1 MISDFFIDRPVFAA
15 VISIVL
21 SLAGLSAMGV
31 LPIAQYPNITPVQV
45 QVSATYPGASADIV
59 SQSVAAPIEQQVNS
73 VDNLMYMYSSS
84 SSTGN
89 MNLNVFFDIGTDPD
103 IAQVN
108 VQNQVSLALP
118 QLPEAVSKQ
127 GVQVQTKSS
136 TFLMVIAIYSPDGSH
151 DETFVGNYAYLY
163 VLNAL
168 QRIPGAN
175 QASIFGV
182 PNYAMRIW
190 LKPDRMSDLGVTT
203 DEVINAIQTQNQQFA
218 IGQIGQSPTNG
229 PVELTFPVST
239 QGRLSTPEEFENI
252 ILRASSTG
260 AGVLRIKDIGYVTLG
275 MQSYNLR
282 SRFNGK
288 VGTAIAIYQQAGS
301 NALNVATQVKQTLA
315 DLKKSFPAGLDY
327 SIALD
332 TTKFVKASIDE
343 VVKTLM
349 EAIVLVIL
357 VVFIFLQSWRATVIP
372 IVAVIVSVIATFS
385 GMYLLGFS
393 VNMLTLFGLVLC
405 IGIVVDDAIVVVE
418 NVERNMAEFHLSP
431 KAAAHRA
438 MKEVT
443 GPVIAVVLVLSA
455 VFVPVAFLGGMT
467 GQLYKQFAITIAISV
482 AISGLVALTLSPALA
497 ALLLKPGEHGDQ
509 RTDLLYR
516 FFFGPF
522 NRGFDWVT
530 RGYTH
535 GVRFM
540 TKRILL
546 GLTLFAVMLV
556 AIYGLFEKVP
566 SSFVPD
572 EDQGYVFGVGILP
585 DGASLDRTEAAG
597 AQMSKIFRANPAV
610 GSVVAV
616 NGYSLLDSQQKTTD
630 TTLFVSFKDYEERK
644 DPKESAPNVIR
655 EVMGKFAHIGE
666 AIALVFNP
674 PSIPGLGTTGGFEF
688 WIQSRGA
695 GDIEQLA
702 KVTKEFLAKA
712 KQRPELAGLT
722 STINAASQQ
731 LYVSLDREQ
740 ANTLGVPVNDAF
752 GALQV
757 LFGSMYISQFNL
769 YSQVWQVIVQA
780 APEYRTRPDDIKKV
794 YVRSTNGS
802 MVPLEAITRLQYT
815 SAPNLIT
822 RFNTFPAAKVTGGAA
837 PGYSSGQ
844 AIAAMQ
850 AVASQLPEGYSFGW
864 SGQAYQEIK
873 VGGDSAMV
881 FIYGLIMVFLILAAQ
896 YEKWSLPFSVLMA
909 VPFGVFGALLAV
921 WLRGMENDVYFQIG
935 LLTLVGLAAK
945 NAILIVEFAVM
956 KHEEGMPAL
965 EAAVE
970 AARLRFRPILM
981 TSLAF
986 ILGAIPLVIATGAGA
1001 NSRHSIGTGIVG
1013 GMTAATVLA
1022 IFFVPMFFR
1031 LFEGLSEKGKKPVST
1046 EGSGGSGGNGGSEM
1060 LANLAPPP
1068 PVVSATAD
1076 DLSNTLAQRLNVLE
1090 TVPPEQIGPP
1100 LTTPALGSLD
1110 DTLMRRLDTLAT
1122 APVESAAPPVTPALG
1137 SLDDTLMKRLNT
1149 LATSPVESAAPPV
1162 TPALGSLDDTLMKR
1176 LDMLKTTPL
1185 ATPPKEDDR
1194 HDA

>member
-1 MISDFFIDRPVFAA
+1 MISHFFIDRPVFAA
-15 VISIVL
+15 VISIIL
-21 SLAGLSAMGV
+21 TLAGLSAMGV
-31 LPIAQYPNITPVQV
+31 LPIAQYPDITPVQI
-45 QVSATYPGASADIV
+45 QVSATYPGASADVV

-73 VDNLMYMYSSS
+73 VNNLMYMYSSS
-84 SSTGN
+84 SSTGD
-89 MNLNVFFDIGTDPD
+89 MTLNVFFDIGTDPN

-127 GVQVQTKSS
+127 GVKVQTKSS
-136 TFLMVIAIYSPDGSH
+136 TFLLVIALYSPDGSL
-151 DETFVGNYAYLY
+151 DDTFVGNYAYLY

-175 QASIFGV
+175 QSSIFGV

-190 LKPDRMSDLGVTT
+190 LNPDRMSDLGLTT
-203 DEVINAIQTQNQQFA
+203 EEVISAIQSQNQQFA

-229 PVELTFPVST
+229 PVELTFPVNT
-239 QGRLSTPEEFENI
+239 QGRLTTPEEFENI
-252 ILRASSTG
+252 ILRASTTG
-260 AGVLRIKDIGYVTLG
+260 TGVLRLKDVGHVTLG

-288 VGTAIAIYQQAGS
+288 VGTALAVYQQAGA
-301 NALNVATQVKQTLA
+301 NALAVSKQVRATLEE
-315 DLKKSFPAGLDY
+315 LKKSFPPGLDY

-332 TTKFVKASIDE
+332 TTKFVSASITE
-343 VVKTLM
+343 VEHTLF

-357 VVFIFLQSWRATVIP
+357 VVYLFLQSWRATVIP
-372 IVAVIVSVIATFS
+372 IVAVIVSVVATFS

-393 VNMLTLFGLVLC
+393 INMLTLFGMVLA
-405 IGIVVDDAIVVVE
+405 IGIVVVE
-418 NVERNMAEFHLSP
+418 NVERNMAEFHLAP
-431 KAAAHRA
+431 KEAAHRA
-438 MKEVT
+438 MEEVT
-443 GPVIAVVLVLSA
+443 GPVIAIVLVLGA
-455 VFVPVAFLGGMT
+455 VFVPVGFLGGMT

-516 FFFGPF
+516 FLFGPF

-530 RGYTH
+530 HGYAKS
-535 GVRFM
+535 VRFV

-556 AIYGLFEKVP
+556 ATYGLFHKVP

-572 EDQGYVFGVGILP
+572 EDQGYVFGVGIMP
-585 DGASLDRTEAAG
+585 DGASLDRTEAVG
-597 AQMSKIFRANPAV
+597 AEMSEIFRANPAV
-610 GSVVAV
+610 GSVVAI
-616 NGYSLLDSQQKTTD
+616 NGYSLLDSQYKTTD

-655 EVMGKFAHIGE
+655 EVMGKFVKIGE
-666 AIALVFNP
+666 AMALVFNP

-688 WIQSRGA
+688 WIQSRGS
-695 GDIEQLA
+695 GDIKQLA
-702 KVTKEFLAKA
+702 KVTQDVVAKA
-712 KQRPELAGLT
+712 KQRPELRGLT
-722 STINAASQQ
+722 TTINAASQQ
-731 LYVSLDREQ
+731 LYVTLDREQ
-740 ANTLGVPVNDAF
+740 ARTLGVPVGNVF
-752 GALQV
+752 GTLQA
-757 LFGSMYISQFNL
+757 LFGSLYISQFNL

-780 APEYRTRPDDIKKV
+780 APQYRSRPEDIKQV
-794 YVRSTNGS
+794 YVRSTNGG
-802 MVPLEAITRLQYT
+802 MVPLEAVTQLKYT

-844 AIAAMQ
+844 ALAAME
-850 AVASQLPEGYSFGW
+850 AVAREMLPQGYSFGW
-864 SGQAYQEIK
+864 SGQAYQEKK

-896 YEKWSLPFSVLMA
+896 YEKWSLPLSVMMA

-956 KHEEGMPAL
+956 KHAEGLPIL

-1022 IFFVPMFFR
+1022 IFFVPLFYR
-1031 LFEGLSEKGKKPVST
+1031 LFSGAGK
-1046 EGSGGSGGNGGSEM
+1046 
-1060 LANLAPPP
+1060 
-1068 PVVSATAD
+1068 
-1076 DLSNTLAQRLNVLE
+1076 AQPGAALPAI
-1090 TVPPEQIGPP
+1090 PPE
-1100 LTTPALGSLD
+1100 PAEPVPQ
-1110 DTLMRRLDTLAT
+1110 T
-1122 APVESAAPPVTPALG
+1122 AAGGEAHHA
-1137 SLDDTLMKRLNT
+1137 
-1149 LATSPVESAAPPV
+1149 
-1162 TPALGSLDDTLMKR
+1162 
-1176 LDMLKTTPL
+1176 
-1185 ATPPKEDDR
+1185 
-1194 HDA
+1194 

>member
-1 MISDFFIDRPVFAA
+1 MISHFFIDRPVFAA
-15 VISIVL
+15 VISIIL
-21 SLAGLSAMGV
+21 TLAGLSAMGV
-31 LPIAQYPNITPVQV
+31 LPIAQFPEITPVQV
-45 QVSATYPGASADIV
+45 TVSATYPGASADVV

-89 MNLNVFFDIGTDPD
+89 MTLNVFFDIGTDPD

-118 QLPEAVSKQ
+118 QLPEEVSKQ

-136 TFLMVIAIYSPDGSH
+136 TFLLVIALYSPDGSR

-175 QASIFGV
+175 QSSIFGV

-190 LKPDRMSDLGVTT
+190 LKPDRMSELGLTT
-203 DEVINAIQTQNQQFA
+203 DEVIQAIQSQNQQFA
-218 IGQIGQSPTNG
+218 IGQIGQAPTNG

-239 QGRLSTPEEFENI
+239 QGRLTTPEEFENI
-252 ILRASSTG
+252 ILRASTTG
-260 AGVLRIKDIGYVTLG
+260 AGVLRLRDIGYVTLG

-288 VGTAIAIYQQAGS
+288 VGTALAVYQQAGA
-301 NALNVATQVKQTLA
+301 NALDVSKQVRAALEE
-315 DLKKSFPAGLDY
+315 LKKSFPPGIDY

-332 TTKFVKASIDE
+332 TTKFVQASIDE

-357 VVFIFLQSWRATVIP
+357 VVYLFLQSWRATVIP

-393 VNMLTLFGLVLC
+393 INMLTLFGMVLC

-431 KAAAHRA
+431 KEAAHRA
-438 MKEVT
+438 MEEVT
-443 GPVIAVVLVLSA
+443 GPVIAVVLVLGA
-455 VFVPVAFLGGMT
+455 VFIPVGFLGGMT

-522 NRGFDWVT
+522 NRGFEWFT
-530 RGYTH
+530 HRYTD
-535 GVRFM
+535 GVRFLV
-540 TKRILL
+540 KRILL

-566 SSFVPD
+566 TSFVPD
-572 EDQGYVFGVGILP
+572 EDQGYVFGVGIMP
-585 DGASLDRTEAAG
+585 DGASLDRTEAVG
-597 AQMSKIFRANPAV
+597 EQMSQIFRANPAV
-610 GSVVAV
+610 SSVVAV
-616 NGYSLLDSQQKTTD
+616 NGYSLLDSQMKTTD

-644 DPKESAPNVIR
+644 DPKLSAPNVIR
-655 EVMGKFAHIGE
+655 EVMGPFSKIGE
-666 AIALVFNP
+666 AVALVFNP

-688 WIQSRGA
+688 WIQSRGS
-695 GDIEQLA
+695 GDIKQLA
-702 KVTKEFLAKA
+702 EVTQKFIAKA
-712 KQRPELAGLT
+712 KERPELRGLT
-722 STINAASQQ
+722 ATLNPASQQ
-731 LYVSLDREQ
+731 LYVTLDREQ
-740 ANTLGVPVNDAF
+740 ARTLGVPVSTVF
-752 GALQV
+752 GTLQA
-757 LFGSMYISQFNL
+757 LFGSMYISQFNYL
-769 YSQVWQVIVQA
+769 SQVWQVIVQA
-780 APEYRTRPDDIKKV
+780 APEYRSRPDDIKQV
-794 YVRSTNGS
+794 YVRSNSGG
-802 MVPLEAITRLQYT
+802 MVPLSAVTKLTYS

-822 RFNTFPAAKVTGGAA
+822 RFNTFPAAKVTGGAG

-844 AIAAMQ
+844 ALATME
-850 AVASQLPEGYSFGW
+850 AVAREVLPQGYSFAW
-864 SGQAYQEIK
+864 SGQAYQEKK

-881 FIYGLIMVFLILAAQ
+881 FVYGLIMVFLILAAQ

-935 LLTLVGLAAK
+935 LLTLVGLAAE

-956 KHEEGMPAL
+956 KHEEGMPIMD
-965 EAAVE
+965 AAVE
-970 AARLRFRPILM
+970 AAHLRFRPILM

-1031 LFEGLSEKGKKPVST
+1031 LFEGISEKTGGKKEKADPNPSSQEGREPLALETTPSLPSPAGRGVGG
-1046 EGSGGSGGNGGSEM
+1046 EGSSE
-1060 LANLAPPP
+1060 
-1068 PVVSATAD
+1068 
-1076 DLSNTLAQRLNVLE
+1076 
-1090 TVPPEQIGPP
+1090 
-1100 LTTPALGSLD
+1100 
-1110 DTLMRRLDTLAT
+1110 
-1122 APVESAAPPVTPALG
+1122 
-1137 SLDDTLMKRLNT
+1137 
-1149 LATSPVESAAPPV
+1149 
-1162 TPALGSLDDTLMKR
+1162 
-1176 LDMLKTTPL
+1176 
-1185 ATPPKEDDR
+1185 DR

>member
-1 MISDFFIDRPVFAA
+1 MISHFFIDRPVFAA
-15 VISIVL
+15 VISIIL
-21 SLAGLSAMGV
+21 TLAGLSAMGV
-31 LPIAQYPNITPVQV
+31 LPISQYPDITPVQV
-45 QVSATYPGASADIV
+45 TVSATYPGASAEVV

-73 VDNLMYMYSSS
+73 VNNLMYMYSSS
-84 SSTGN
+84 SSTGD
-89 MNLNVFFDIGTDPD
+89 MTLNVFFDIGTDPN

-118 QLPEAVSKQ
+118 QLPEEVSKQ
-127 GVQVQTKSS
+127 GVKVQTKSS
-136 TFLMVIAIYSPDGSH
+136 TFLMVIALYSPDGSQ
-151 DETFVGNYAYLY
+151 DETFVGNYTYLY

-190 LKPDRMSDLGVTT
+190 LKPDRMSELGLTT
-203 DEVINAIQTQNQQFA
+203 DEVISAIQTQNQQFA

-239 QGRLSTPEEFENI
+239 QGRLTTPAEFENI

-260 AGVLRIKDIGYVTLG
+260 AGVLRLKDVGYVTLG

-288 VGTAIAIYQQAGS
+288 VGTALAVYQQAGA
-301 NALNVATQVKQTLA
+301 NALEVSKQVRETLEE
-315 DLKKSFPAGLDY
+315 LKKSFPSGLDY

-343 VVKTLM
+343 VVKTLL

-372 IVAVIVSVIATFS
+372 ILAVIISVIATFS

-393 VNMLTLFGLVLC
+393 INMLTLFGMVLC

-431 KAAAHRA
+431 KEAAHRA
-438 MKEVT
+438 MEEVT
-443 GPVIAVVLVLSA
+443 GPVIAVVLVLGA

-516 FFFGPF
+516 IFFGPF
-522 NRGFDWVT
+522 NRGFDWMT
-530 RGYTH
+530 RGYAES
-535 GVRFM
+535 VRFV

-546 GLTLFAVMLV
+546 GLALFAVMLV
-556 AIYGLFEKVP
+556 AIFGLFNKVP

-572 EDQGYVFGVGILP
+572 EDQGYVFGVGIMP
-585 DGASLDRTEAAG
+585 DGASLDRTEAAA
-597 AQMSKIFRANPAV
+597 AQMSDIFRANPAV

-616 NGYSLLDSQQKTTD
+616 NGYSLLDSQYKTTD

-655 EVMGKFAHIGE
+655 EVMGKFAKIGE

-674 PSIPGLGTTGGFEF
+674 PAIPGLGTTGGFEF
-688 WIQSRGA
+688 WVQSRGA
-695 GDIEQLA
+695 GDTKQLA
-702 KVTKEFLAKA
+702 QVTKDFVAKA
-712 KQRPELAGLT
+712 SQRPELRGLT

-731 LYVSLDREQ
+731 LFVTLDREQ
-740 ANTLGVPVNDAF
+740 ANTLGVPVNNVF
-752 GALQV
+752 GTLQA
-757 LFGSMYISQFNL
+757 LFGSMYVSQFNL

-780 APEYRTRPDDIKKV
+780 APEFRSRPEDIKQV
-794 YVRSTNGS
+794 YVRSTNGG
-802 MVPLEAITRLQYT
+802 MVPLNAVTKVEFT

-822 RFNTFPAAKVTGGAA
+822 RFNTFPSAKVTGGAA

-844 AIAAMQ
+844 ALATME
-850 AVASQLPEGYSFGW
+850 AVAREVLPEGYSFGW
-864 SGQAYQEIK
+864 SGQAYQEKK

-909 VPFGVFGALLAV
+909 VPFGIFGALLAV

-956 KHEEGMPAL
+956 KHEEGMPIL

-1031 LFEGLSEKGKKPVST
+1031 LFEGISEK
-1046 EGSGGSGGNGGSEM
+1046 SGGK
-1060 LANLAPPP
+1060 APHPNPP
-1068 PVVSATAD
+1068 QEEPAA
-1076 DLSNTLAQRLNVLE
+1076 LE
-1090 TVPPEQIGPP
+1090 
-1100 LTTPALGSLD
+1100 
-1110 DTLMRRLDTLAT
+1110 
-1122 APVESAAPPVTPALG
+1122 AAP
-1137 SLDDTLMKRLNT
+1137 
-1149 LATSPVESAAPPV
+1149 AAPAV
-1162 TPALGSLDDTLMKR
+1162 PAEGGHR
-1176 LDMLKTTPL
+1176 
-1185 ATPPKEDDR
+1185 
-1194 HDA
+1194 DA

>member
-1 MISDFFIDRPVFAA
+1 MISHFFIDRPVFAA
-15 VISIVL
+15 VISIIL
-21 SLAGLSAMGV
+21 TLAGLSAMGV
-31 LPIAQYPNITPVQV
+31 LPIAQYPEITPVQV
-45 QVSATYPGASADIV
+45 QVSATYPGASADVV

-89 MNLNVFFDIGTDPD
+89 MTLNVFFDIGTDPD

-136 TFLMVIAIYSPDGSH
+136 TFLMVIAIYSPDGSQ
-151 DETFVGNYAYLY
+151 DETYVGNYAYLY

-190 LKPDRMSDLGVTT
+190 LKPDRMSDLGLTT
-203 DEVINAIQTQNQQFA
+203 DEVIQAIQTQNQQFA

-252 ILRASSTG
+252 ILRASTTG
-260 AGVLRIKDIGYVTLG
+260 AGVLRLKDVGYVTLG

-288 VGTAIAIYQQAGS
+288 IGTAIAVYQQAGA
-301 NALNVATQVKQTLA
+301 NALAVSKQVRETLEE
-315 DLKKSFPAGLDY
+315 LKKSFPAGIDY

-332 TTKFVKASIDE
+332 TTKFVKASINE
-343 VVKTLM
+343 VVHTLL

-357 VVFIFLQSWRATVIP
+357 VVYIFLQSWRATVIP
-372 IVAVIVSVIATFS
+372 IVAVIVSVVATFG

-393 VNMLTLFGLVLC
+393 INMLTLFGLVLC

-431 KAAAHRA
+431 KEAAHRA
-438 MKEVT
+438 MEEVT
-443 GPVIAVVLVLSA
+443 GPVIAIVLVLSA

-522 NRGFDWVT
+522 NRGFDRLT
-530 RGYTH
+530 SGYADS
-535 GVRFM
+535 VRFV
-540 TKRILL
+540 TKRVLL
-546 GLTLFAVMLV
+546 GLALFAVML
-556 AIYGLFEKVP
+556 AATYGLFQKVP

-585 DGASLDRTEAAG
+585 DGASLDRTEAA
-597 AQMSKIFRANPAV
+597 ATQMTDIFRANPAV

-655 EVMGKFAHIGE
+655 ETMGQFSKIGE

-688 WIQSRGA
+688 WIQSRGS
-695 GDIEQLA
+695 GDIKQLA
-702 KVTKEFLAKA
+702 KVTKDFVAKA
-712 KQRPELAGLT
+712 SQRPELRGLT
-722 STINAASQQ
+722 MTLNAASQQ

-740 ANTLGVPVNDAF
+740 ARTLGVPVGNVF
-752 GALQV
+752 GTLQA
-757 LFGSMYISQFNL
+757 LFGSLYVSQFNL

-780 APEYRTRPDDIKKV
+780 APEYRSRPDDIKQV

-802 MVPLEAITRLQYT
+802 MVPLAAVTKLEYT

-844 AIAAMQ
+844 ALATME
-850 AVASQLPEGYSFGW
+850 AVAREVLPQGYSFGW
-864 SGQAYQEIK
+864 SGQAYQEKK

-896 YEKWSLPFSVLMA
+896 YEKWSLPFSVMMA
-909 VPFGVFGALLAV
+909 VPFGAFGALLAV

-956 KHEEGMPAL
+956 KYEEGMPAL

-1031 LFEGLSEKGKKPVST
+1031 LFEGLSEKHGDKGDKKEKAPHTDAALPSP
-1046 EGSGGSGGNGGSEM
+1046 SGRAAGGES
-1060 LANLAPPP
+1060 L
-1068 PVVSATAD
+1068 
-1076 DLSNTLAQRLNVLE
+1076 
-1090 TVPPEQIGPP
+1090 PE
-1100 LTTPALGSLD
+1100 
-1110 DTLMRRLDTLAT
+1110 
-1122 APVESAAPPVTPALG
+1122 
-1137 SLDDTLMKRLNT
+1137 
-1149 LATSPVESAAPPV
+1149 
-1162 TPALGSLDDTLMKR
+1162 
-1176 LDMLKTTPL
+1176 
-1185 ATPPKEDDR
+1185 DR

>member
-1 MISDFFIDRPVFAA
+1 MISHFFIDRPVFAA
-15 VISIVL
+15 VISIL
-21 SLAGLSAMGV
+21 LTLAGLTAIGA
-31 LPIAQYPNITPVQV
+31 LPIAQYPDITPVQI
-45 QVSATYPGASADIV
+45 QVNATYPGASADVV

-89 MNLNVFFDIGTDPD
+89 MTLNVFFDIGTNPD

-118 QLPEAVSKQ
+118 QLPSEVSKQ

-136 TFLMVIAIYSPDGSH
+136 TFLMVIALYSPDGSR

-175 QASIFGV
+175 QSSIFGI

-190 LKPDRMSDLGVTT
+190 LKPDRMSELGLTT
-203 DEVINAIQTQNQQFA
+203 DEVIGAIQSQNQQFA

-239 QGRLSTPEEFENI
+239 QGRLATPEEFENI
-252 ILRASSTG
+252 ILRASTSG
-260 AGVLRIKDIGYVTLG
+260 AGVLRLKDVGYVTLG

-288 VGTAIAIYQQAGS
+288 IGTAIAVYQQAGA
-301 NALNVATQVKQTLA
+301 NALAVSKQVREALEE
-315 DLKKSFPAGLDY
+315 LKKNFPSGIDY
-327 SIALD
+327 DVALD
-332 TTKFVKASIDE
+332 TTKFVQASIDE
-343 VVKTLM
+343 VVKTLL

-357 VVFIFLQSWRATVIP
+357 VVYLFLQSWRATVIP
-372 IVAVIVSVIATFS
+372 IVAVIVSVVATFG

-393 VNMLTLFGLVLC
+393 INMLTLFGMVLA

-431 KAAAHRA
+431 KEAAHRA
-438 MKEVT
+438 MEEVT

-455 VFVPVAFLGGMT
+455 VFVPVGFLGGMT

-497 ALLLKPGEHGDQ
+497 ALMLKPGEHGDQ

-530 RGYTH
+530 RGYAE
-535 GVRFM
+535 GVRFV
-540 TKRILL
+540 TKRVLV

-556 AIYGLFEKVP
+556 AIYALFEKVP

-572 EDQGYVFGVGILP
+572 EDQGYVFGVGIMP
-585 DGASLDRTEAAG
+585 DGASLDRTSAAA
-597 AQMSKIFRANPAV
+597 AQMSEIFRANPAV
-610 GSVVAV
+610 NSVVSV

-630 TTLFVSFKDYEERK
+630 TTLFVSFKDYAERK
-644 DPKESAPNVIR
+644 SAKESAPNVIR
-655 EVMGKFAHIGE
+655 EVMGHFIKFGE
-666 AIALVFNP
+666 VVALVFNP

-688 WIQSRGA
+688 WIQSRGEGNIA
-695 GDIEQLA
+695 QLA
-702 KVTKEFLAKA
+702 KVTKDFVAKA
-712 KQRPELAGLT
+712 NQRPELQGLT
-722 STINAASQQ
+722 TTINPASQQ
-731 LYVSLDREQ
+731 LYVTLDREQ
-740 ANTLGVPVNDAF
+740 ARTLDVPVSTVF
-752 GALQV
+752 STLQA
-757 LFGSMYISQFNL
+757 LFGSMYISQFNYL
-769 YSQVWQVIVQA
+769 SQVWQVIVQA
-780 APEYRTRPDDIKKV
+780 APEYRSRPDDINQV
-794 YVRSTNGS
+794 YVRSNSGG
-802 MVPLEAITRLQYT
+802 MVPLAAVTKLNYT

-837 PGYSSGQ
+837 AGYSSGQ
-844 AIAAMQ
+844 ALAAME
-850 AVASQLPEGYSFGW
+850 AVAREVLPSGYSFGW
-864 SGQAYQEIK
+864 SGQAYQEKK

-881 FIYGLIMVFLILAAQ
+881 FVYGLIMVFLILAAQ

-909 VPFGVFGALLAV
+909 VPFGIFGALMAV

-956 KHEEGMPAL
+956 KHEEGMPTL

-1013 GMTAATVLA
+1013 GMTSATVLA

-1031 LFEGLSEKGKKPVST
+1031 LFEGS
-1046 EGSGGSGGNGGSEM
+1046 GSARGGHQPAEQSPALPEQEP
-1060 LANLAPPP
+1060 LALAAPP
-1068 PVVSATAD
+1068 AT
-1076 DLSNTLAQRLNVLE
+1076 
-1090 TVPPEQIGPP
+1090 P
-1100 LTTPALGSLD
+1100 TTPAAGE
-1110 DTLMRRLDTLAT
+1110 RR
-1122 APVESAAPPVTPALG
+1122 
-1137 SLDDTLMKRLNT
+1137 
-1149 LATSPVESAAPPV
+1149 
-1162 TPALGSLDDTLMKR
+1162 
-1176 LDMLKTTPL
+1176 
-1185 ATPPKEDDR
+1185 
-1194 HDA
+1194 DA

>member
-1 MISDFFIDRPVFAA
+1 MISHFFIDRPVFAA
-15 VISIVL
+15 VISIIL
-21 SLAGLSAMGV
+21 TLAGLSAMGV
-31 LPIAQYPNITPVQV
+31 LPISQYPDITPVQV
-45 QVSATYPGASADIV
+45 TVSATYPGAGADVV

-73 VDNLMYMYSSS
+73 VNNLMYMYSSS

-89 MNLNVFFDIGTDPD
+89 MTLNVFFDIGTDPN

-118 QLPEAVSKQ
+118 QLPSEVSKQ

-136 TFLMVIAIYSPDGSH
+136 TFLMVIALYSPDGSQ

-182 PNYAMRIW
+182 PNYAMRVW
-190 LKPDRMSDLGVTT
+190 LKPDRMSELGLTT

-239 QGRLSTPEEFENI
+239 QGRMTTPAEFENI
-252 ILRASSTG
+252 ILRASTTG
-260 AGVLRIKDIGYVTLG
+260 AGVLRLKDVGYVTLG

-288 VGTAIAIYQQAGS
+288 IGTAIAVYQQAGA
-301 NALNVATQVKQTLA
+301 NALAVSKQVRQTLEE
-315 DLKKSFPAGLDY
+315 LKKSFPAGLDY

-332 TTKFVKASIDE
+332 TTKFVSASITE
-343 VVKTLM
+343 VVHTLI

-357 VVFIFLQSWRATVIP
+357 VVYIFLQSWRATVIP
-372 IVAVIVSVIATFS
+372 IVAVIVSVVATFG

-393 VNMLTLFGLVLC
+393 INMLTLFGMVLA

-418 NVERNMAEFHLSP
+418 NVERNMAEFHLAP
-431 KAAAHRA
+431 KEAAHRA
-438 MKEVT
+438 MEEVT

-482 AISGLVALTLSPALA
+482 AISGLVALTLSPAMA

-516 FFFGPF
+516 IFFGPF
-522 NRGFDWVT
+522 NRGFDWMT
-530 RGYTH
+530 RGYAAS
-535 GVRFM
+535 VRFV

-546 GLTLFAVMLV
+546 GLVLFAVMLV
-556 AIYGLFEKVP
+556 AIYGLFNKVP

-585 DGASLDRTEAAG
+585 DGASLDRTEAAA
-597 AQMSKIFRANPAV
+597 AQMSDLFRANPAV
-610 GSVVAV
+610 HSVVAV

-644 DPKESAPNVIR
+644 DPKESAPHVIR
-655 EVMGKFAHIGE
+655 EVMGKFAKIGE

-688 WIQSRGA
+688 WIQSRGG
-695 GDIEQLA
+695 GDITQLA
-702 KVTKEFLAKA
+702 KVTKEFVAKA
-712 KQRPELAGLT
+712 NQRPELRGLT
-722 STINAASQQ
+722 TTINPASQQ
-731 LYVSLDREQ
+731 LYVTLDREQ
-740 ANTLGVPVNDAF
+740 ANTLGVPVNNVF
-752 GALQV
+752 GTLQA
-757 LFGSMYISQFNL
+757 LFGSMYVSQFNYL
-769 YSQVWQVIVQA
+769 SQVWQVIVQA
-780 APEYRTRPDDIKKV
+780 APEYRSRPDDIKQI
-794 YVRSTNGS
+794 YVRSLNGG
-802 MVPLEAITRLQYT
+802 MVPLAAVTKLNYT

-822 RFNTFPAAKVTGGAA
+822 RFNTFPAAKVTGGAS
-837 PGYSSGQ
+837 PGFSSGQ
-844 AIAAMQ
+844 ALATMET
-850 AVASQLPEGYSFGW
+850 VAREVLPQGYSFGW
-864 SGQAYQEIK
+864 SGQAYQEKK

-909 VPFGVFGALLAV
+909 VPFGLFGALLAV

-956 KHEEGMPAL
+956 KHEEGMPVL

-986 ILGAIPLVIATGAGA
+986 ILGAIPLWIATGAGA
-1001 NSRHSIGTGIVG
+1001 NSRHSIGTGIIG

-1031 LFEGLSEKGKKPVST
+1031 LFEGLSERGGKKKEAPHTDAALPSPDGRAA
-1046 EGSGGSGGNGGSEM
+1046 ESES
-1060 LANLAPPP
+1060 L
-1068 PVVSATAD
+1068 
-1076 DLSNTLAQRLNVLE
+1076 
-1090 TVPPEQIGPP
+1090 PE
-1100 LTTPALGSLD
+1100 
-1110 DTLMRRLDTLAT
+1110 
-1122 APVESAAPPVTPALG
+1122 
-1137 SLDDTLMKRLNT
+1137 
-1149 LATSPVESAAPPV
+1149 
-1162 TPALGSLDDTLMKR
+1162 
-1176 LDMLKTTPL
+1176 
-1185 ATPPKEDDR
+1185 DR
-1194 HDA
+1194 HHA

>member
-1 MISDFFIDRPVFAA
+1 MISHFFIDRPVFAA
-15 VISIVL
+15 VISIIL
-21 SLAGLSAMGV
+21 TLAGLSAIGV
-31 LPIAQYPNITPVQV
+31 LPIAQYPDITPVQV
-45 QVSATYPGASADIV
+45 TVSATYPGASADVV

-89 MNLNVFFDIGTDPD
+89 MTLNVFFDIGTNPD

-118 QLPEAVSKQ
+118 QLPEEVSKQ

-136 TFLMVIAIYSPDGSH
+136 TFLMVIALYSPDGSK
-151 DETFVGNYAYLY
+151 DETFVGNYTYLY

-175 QASIFGV
+175 QSSIFGV

-190 LKPDRMSDLGVTT
+190 LKPDRMSELGLTT
-203 DEVINAIQTQNQQFA
+203 DEVIQAIQSQNQQFA
-218 IGQIGQSPTNG
+218 IGQIGQAPTNG

-252 ILRASSTG
+252 ILRASTTG
-260 AGVLRIKDIGYVTLG
+260 AGVLRLKDVGYVTLG

-282 SRFNGK
+282 NRFNGK
-288 VGTAIAIYQQAGS
+288 IGTALAVYQQAGA
-301 NALNVATQVKQTLA
+301 NALEVSKNVHAALEE
-315 DLKKSFPAGLDY
+315 LKKSFPSGIDY

-332 TTKFVKASIDE
+332 TTKFVQASIDE
-343 VVKTLM
+343 VVKTLL

-357 VVFIFLQSWRATVIP
+357 VVYIFLQSWRATVIP
-372 IVAVIVSVIATFS
+372 IVAVIVSVIATFG

-393 VNMLTLFGLVLC
+393 INMLTLFGMVLA

-431 KAAAHRA
+431 KEAAHRA
-438 MKEVT
+438 MEEVT
-443 GPVIAVVLVLSA
+443 GPVIAVVLVLGA
-455 VFVPVAFLGGMT
+455 VFIPVGFLGGMT

-522 NRGFDWVT
+522 NRGFDWI
-530 RGYTH
+530 TH
-535 GVRFM
+535 GYAKSVRFI
-540 TKRILL
+540 TQRILL

-556 AIYGLFEKVP
+556 AIYGLFHKVP
-566 SSFVPD
+566 TSFVPD
-572 EDQGYVFGVGILP
+572 EDQGYVFGVGIMP
-585 DGASLDRTEAAG
+585 DGASLDRTEAVG
-597 AQMSKIFRANPAV
+597 EQMSQIFRANPAV
-610 GSVVAV
+610 SSVVAV
-616 NGYSLLDSQQKTTD
+616 NGYSLLDSQMKTTD

-644 DPKESAPNVIR
+644 DPKLSAPNVIS
-655 EVMGKFAHIGE
+655 EVMGQFAKIGE

-688 WIQSRGA
+688 WIQSRGS
-695 GDIEQLA
+695 GDIKQLA
-702 KVTKEFLAKA
+702 EVTQKFVAKA
-712 KQRPELAGLT
+712 KARPELRGLT
-722 STINAASQQ
+722 ATLNPASQQ
-731 LYVSLDREQ
+731 LYVTLDREQ
-740 ANTLGVPVNDAF
+740 ARTLDVPVSTVF
-752 GALQV
+752 GTLQA
-757 LFGSMYISQFNL
+757 LFGSMYISQFNYL
-769 YSQVWQVIVQA
+769 SQVWQVIVQA
-780 APEYRTRPDDIKKV
+780 APEYRSRPDDIKQV
-794 YVRSTNGS
+794 YVRSNSGG
-802 MVPLEAITRLQYT
+802 MVPLASVTKLTYT

-837 PGYSSGQ
+837 PGFSSGQ
-844 AIAAMQ
+844 ALATME
-850 AVASQLPEGYSFGW
+850 AVAGEVLPEGYSFAW
-864 SGQAYQEIK
+864 SGQAYQEKK

-881 FIYGLIMVFLILAAQ
+881 FVYGLIMVFLILAAQ

-909 VPFGVFGALLAV
+909 VPFGIFGALLAV

-956 KHEEGMPAL
+956 KHEEGMPIL

-1022 IFFVPMFFR
+1022 IFFVPLFFR
-1031 LFEGLSEKGKKPVST
+1031 LFEGGWRKNGEKPASTEHTETTERLEGEKGAVVGEQSLP
-1046 EGSGGSGGNGGSEM
+1046 EG
-1060 LANLAPPP
+1060 
-1068 PVVSATAD
+1068 
-1076 DLSNTLAQRLNVLE
+1076 
-1090 TVPPEQIGPP
+1090 
-1100 LTTPALGSLD
+1100 
-1110 DTLMRRLDTLAT
+1110 
-1122 APVESAAPPVTPALG
+1122 
-1137 SLDDTLMKRLNT
+1137 
-1149 LATSPVESAAPPV
+1149 
-1162 TPALGSLDDTLMKR
+1162 
-1176 LDMLKTTPL
+1176 
-1185 ATPPKEDDR
+1185 R
-1194 HDA
+1194 HHA

>member
-1 MISDFFIDRPVFAA
+1 MISHFFIDRPVFAA
-15 VISIVL
+15 VISIIL
-21 SLAGLSAMGV
+21 TLAGLSAMGV
-31 LPIAQYPNITPVQV
+31 LPIAQYPEITPVQV
-45 QVSATYPGASADIV
+45 TVSATYPGASADVV

-89 MNLNVFFDIGTDPD
+89 MTLNVFFDIGTDPD

-136 TFLMVIAIYSPDGSH
+136 TFLMVIAIYSPDGSQ
-151 DETFVGNYAYLY
+151 DETYVGNYAYLY
-163 VLNAL
+163 ILNAL

-175 QASIFGV
+175 QASIFGT
-182 PNYAMRIW
+182 PNYAMRVW
-190 LKPDRMSDLGVTT
+190 LKPDRMSDLGLTT
-203 DEVINAIQTQNQQFA
+203 DEVIQAIQPQNQQFA

-252 ILRASSTG
+252 ILRASTTG
-260 AGVLRIKDIGYVTLG
+260 AGVLRLKDVGYVTLG

-288 VGTAIAIYQQAGS
+288 IGTAIAVYQQAGA
-301 NALNVATQVKQTLA
+301 NALAVSKQVRETLEE
-315 DLKKSFPAGLDY
+315 LKKSFPAGIDY

-332 TTKFVKASIDE
+332 TTKFVKASINE
-343 VVKTLM
+343 VVHTLL

-372 IVAVIVSVIATFS
+372 IVAVIVSVIATFG

-393 VNMLTLFGLVLC
+393 INMLTLFGLVLC

-431 KAAAHRA
+431 KEAAHRA
-438 MKEVT
+438 MEEVT
-443 GPVIAVVLVLSA
+443 GPVIAIVLVLSA

-509 RTDLLYR
+509 RTDWLYR

-522 NRGFDWVT
+522 NRGFDWLT
-530 RGYTH
+530 SGYAKS
-535 GVRFM
+535 VRFVA
-540 TKRILL
+540 KRILL

-556 AIYGLFEKVP
+556 ATYGLFQKVP

-585 DGASLDRTEAAG
+585 DGASLDRTEAA
-597 AQMSKIFRANPAV
+597 ATQMTDIFLANPAV

-655 EVMGKFAHIGE
+655 EVMGQFSKIGE

-688 WIQSRGA
+688 WIQSRGS
-695 GDIEQLA
+695 GDIKQLA
-702 KVTKEFLAKA
+702 QVTKDFVAKA
-712 KQRPELAGLT
+712 SQRPELRGLT
-722 STINAASQQ
+722 MTLNAASQQ

-740 ANTLGVPVNDAF
+740 ARTLGVPVGNVF
-752 GALQV
+752 GTLQA
-757 LFGSMYISQFNL
+757 LFGSLYVSQFNL

-780 APEYRTRPDDIKKV
+780 APEYRSRPDDIKQV
-794 YVRSTNGS
+794 YVRSTNGG
-802 MVPLEAITRLQYT
+802 MVPLAAVTKLEYT

-844 AIAAMQ
+844 ALATME
-850 AVASQLPEGYSFGW
+850 AVAREVLPQGYSFGW
-864 SGQAYQEIK
+864 SGQAYQEKK

-896 YEKWSLPFSVLMA
+896 YEKWSLPFSVMMA
-909 VPFGVFGALLAV
+909 VPFGAFGALLAV

-956 KHEEGMPAL
+956 KYEEGMPVL

-1031 LFEGLSEKGKKPVST
+1031 LFEGLSEKRGGKKKES
-1046 EGSGGSGGNGGSEM
+1046 SDSESSPHPSPAGTGAES
-1060 LANLAPPP
+1060 L
-1068 PVVSATAD
+1068 
-1076 DLSNTLAQRLNVLE
+1076 
-1090 TVPPEQIGPP
+1090 PE
-1100 LTTPALGSLD
+1100 D
-1110 DTLMRRLDTLAT
+1110 RR
-1122 APVESAAPPVTPALG
+1122 
-1137 SLDDTLMKRLNT
+1137 
-1149 LATSPVESAAPPV
+1149 
-1162 TPALGSLDDTLMKR
+1162 
-1176 LDMLKTTPL
+1176 
-1185 ATPPKEDDR
+1185 
-1194 HDA
+1194 DA

>member
-1 MISDFFIDRPVFAA
+1 MISHFFIDRPVFAA
-15 VISIVL
+15 VVSIIIT
-21 SLAGLSAMGV
+21 LAGLSAIGA
-31 LPIAQYPNITPVQV
+31 LPIAQYPNITPVQI
-45 QVSATYPGASADIV
+45 QVSATYPGASADVV

-89 MNLNVFFDIGTDPD
+89 MTLSVFFDIGVDPN

-127 GVQVQTKSS
+127 GVQVETRSS
-136 TFLMVIAIYSPDGSH
+136 TFQMVIAIYSPDGRF
-151 DETFVGNYAYLY
+151 DETYVGNYAYLY

-175 QASIFGV
+175 QAQIFGV

-190 LKPDRMSDLGVTT
+190 LKPDRMSALGLTT
-203 DEVINAIQTQNQQFA
+203 DDVVSAIQNQNQQFA

-239 QGRLSTPEEFENI
+239 QGRLTTPEEFENI
-252 ILRASSTG
+252 ILRASTTG
-260 AGVLRIKDIGYVTLG
+260 EGVLRLKDVGYVTLG

-288 VGTAIAIYQQAGS
+288 VGTAIAVYQQAGS
-301 NALNVATQVKQTLA
+301 NALEVSKQVRATLEE
-315 DLKKSFPAGLDY
+315 LKKSFPEGIDY
-327 SIALD
+327 AIALD
-332 TTKFVKASIDE
+332 STEFVQASIDE

-372 IVAVIVSVIATFS
+372 IVAVIVSVIGTFS

-393 VNMLTLFGLVLC
+393 INMLTLFGMVLC

-418 NVERNMAEFHLSP
+418 NVERNMASFGLSP
-431 KAAAHRA
+431 KAAAHKA
-438 MKEVT
+438 MDEVT
-443 GPVIAVVLVLSA
+443 GPVIAVVLVLNA
-455 VFVPVAFLGGMT
+455 VFIPVGFLGGMT

-482 AISGLVALTLSPALA
+482 AISGLVALSLSPALA

-509 RTDLLYR
+509 RTDFLYR

-522 NRGFDWVT
+522 NRGFDWI
-530 RGYTH
+530 TH
-535 GVRFM
+535 GYAKSVRFM
-540 TKRILL
+540 AKRAVL
-546 GLTLFAVMLV
+546 GLTLFAIMLV
-556 AIYGLFEKVP
+556 AIYALFEKVP
-566 SSFVPD
+566 TSFVPD
-572 EDQGYVFGVGILP
+572 EDQGYVFGVGIMP
-585 DGASLDRTEAAG
+585 DGASLDRTEAA
-597 AQMSKIFRANPAV
+597 ATKMTDIFRANPAV
-610 GSVVAV
+610 DSVVAI

-630 TTLFVSFKDYEERK
+630 STLFVSFKNYEQRK
-644 DPKESAPNVIR
+644 DPKESAPNVIK
-655 EVMGKFAHIGE
+655 EVMGQFSKISE

-688 WIQSRGA
+688 WVQSRGT
-695 GDIEQLA
+695 GDIQQLT
-702 KVTKEFLAKA
+702 KVTQDFVAKA
-712 KQRPELAGLT
+712 RQRPELQGLT
-722 STINAASQQ
+722 STVSAASQQ
-731 LYVSLDREQ
+731 LYVYLDREQ
-740 ANTLGVPVNDAF
+740 ARTLGVPVETIF
-752 GALQV
+752 GTLQV
-757 LFGSMYISQFNL
+757 LFGSAYISQFNL

-780 APEYRTRPDDIKKV
+780 APEYRSRPEDIQKI
-794 YVRSTNGS
+794 YVRSNNPSGS
-802 MVPLEAITRLQYT
+802 NTGVTPNSASSTPGMSNMVPLASVVRLEYT
-815 SAPNLIT
+815 NAPNLIS

-844 AIAAMQ
+844 AIATME
-850 AVASQLPEGYSFGW
+850 AVAREVLPQGYSFGW
-864 SGQAYQEIK
+864 SGQAYQEKK

-956 KHEEGMPAL
+956 KHEEGMPVL

-970 AARLRFRPILM
+970 AAHLRFRPILM

-1022 IFFVPMFFR
+1022 IFFVPLFFR
-1031 LFEGLSEKGKKPVST
+1031 LFQGLSEKGQKPAPT
-1046 EGSGGSGGNGGSEM
+1046 EAMEGNGGNGGNGGSETPPGI
-1060 LANLAPPP
+1060 APSPASTP
-1068 PVVSATAD
+1068 AAEV
-1076 DLSNTLAQRLNVLE
+1076 DLSNTLARRLSDLE
-1090 TVPPEQIGPP
+1090 TVPPERIGPS
-1100 LTTPALGSLD
+1100 LTK
-1110 DTLMRRLDTLAT
+1110 
-1122 APVESAAPPVTPALG
+1122 PALG

-1149 LATSPVESAAPPV
+1149 LATAPVENAPPV
-1162 TPALGSLDDTLMKR
+1162 TAAVGSLDDTLMRR
-1176 LDMLKTTPL
+1176 LDTLKTASQANPS
-1185 ATPPKEDDR
+1185 KEDDR

>member
-1 MISDFFIDRPVFAA
+1 MISHFFIDRPVFAA
-15 VISIVL
+15 VISIIL
-21 SLAGLSAMGV
+21 TLAGLSAMGV
-31 LPIAQYPNITPVQV
+31 LPIAQYPDITPVQV
-45 QVSATYPGASADIV
+45 QVSATYPGASADVV

-118 QLPEAVSKQ
+118 QLPSEVSKQ

-175 QASIFGV
+175 QAGIFGV

-190 LKPDRMSDLGVTT
+190 LKPDRMSELGLTT

-239 QGRLSTPEEFENI
+239 QGRLTTPAEFEDI
-252 ILRASSTG
+252 ILRASTTG
-260 AGVLRIKDIGYVTLG
+260 AGVLRLKDVGYVTLG

-288 VGTAIAIYQQAGS
+288 VGTAIAVYQQAGA
-301 NALNVATQVKQTLA
+301 NALDVSKQVRETLEE
-315 DLKKSFPAGLDY
+315 LKKSFPSGLDY

-332 TTKFVKASIDE
+332 TTKFVQASIDE

-393 VNMLTLFGLVLC
+393 INMLTLFGMVLC

-431 KAAAHRA
+431 KEAAHRA
-438 MKEVT
+438 MEEVT

-455 VFVPVAFLGGMT
+455 VFVPVGFLGGMT

-522 NRGFDWVT
+522 NRGFDWIT
-530 RGYTH
+530 QRYAAS
-535 GVRFM
+535 VRFIA
-540 TKRILL
+540 KRILL
-546 GLTLFAVMLV
+546 GLALFAVMLV
-556 AIYGLFEKVP
+556 AIYGLFNKVP
-566 SSFVPD
+566 TSFVPD

-597 AQMSKIFRANPAV
+597 SQMSDIFRANPAV
-610 GSVVAV
+610 SSVVAI
-616 NGYSLLDSQQKTTD
+616 NGYSLLDSQMKTTD

-644 DPKESAPNVIR
+644 DPKLSAPNVIR
-655 EVMGKFAHIGE
+655 EVMGQFAKIGD

-688 WIQSRGA
+688 WIQSRG
-695 GDIEQLA
+695 GSDIKQLA
-702 KVTKEFLAKA
+702 KVTKEFVAKA
-712 KQRPELAGLT
+712 NQRPELRGLT
-722 STINAASQQ
+722 STISAASQQ
-731 LYVSLDREQ
+731 LYVTLDREQ
-740 ANTLGVPVNDAF
+740 ANTLGVPVNNVF
-752 GALQV
+752 GTLQA
-757 LFGSMYISQFNL
+757 LFGSMYVSQFNL

-780 APEYRTRPDDIKKV
+780 APEYRSRPEDIKQV

-802 MVPLEAITRLQYT
+802 MVPLAAVTKVEYT

-844 AIAAMQ
+844 ALATME
-850 AVASQLPEGYSFGW
+850 AVAREALPAGYSFGW
-864 SGQAYQEIK
+864 SGQAYQEKK

-956 KHEEGMPAL
+956 KHEEGMPVL

-1031 LFEGLSEKGKKPVST
+1031 LFEGISEKSGGKK
-1046 EGSGGSGGNGGSEM
+1046 EK
-1060 LANLAPPP
+1060 APHPSP
-1068 PVVSATAD
+1068 KGEREPAA
-1076 DLSNTLAQRLNVLE
+1076 LE
-1090 TVPPEQIGPP
+1090 
-1100 LTTPALGSLD
+1100 
-1110 DTLMRRLDTLAT
+1110 
-1122 APVESAAPPVTPALG
+1122 AAPT
-1137 SLDDTLMKRLNT
+1137 
-1149 LATSPVESAAPPV
+1149 ATTTAAVEGRP
-1162 TPALGSLDDTLMKR
+1162 
-1176 LDMLKTTPL
+1176 
-1185 ATPPKEDDR
+1185 
-1194 HDA
+1194 DA

>member
-1 MISDFFIDRPVFAA
+1 MISHFFIDRPVFAA
-15 VISIVL
+15 VISIIL
-21 SLAGLSAMGV
+21 TLAGLSAMGV

-45 QVSATYPGASADIV
+45 QVSATYPGASADVV

-73 VDNLMYMYSSS
+73 VNNLMYMYSSS

-89 MNLNVFFDIGTDPD
+89 MNLNVFFNIGTDPD

-118 QLPEAVSKQ
+118 QLPSEVSKQ

-136 TFLMVIAIYSPDGSH
+136 TFLMVIAIYSPDGSQ

-175 QASIFGV
+175 QAGIFGV

-190 LKPDRMSDLGVTT
+190 LKPDRMSELGLTT

-239 QGRLSTPEEFENI
+239 QGRLTTPEEFENI

-260 AGVLRIKDIGYVTLG
+260 AGVLRLKDVGYVTLG

-288 VGTAIAIYQQAGS
+288 IGTAIAVYQQAGA
-301 NALNVATQVKQTLA
+301 NALDVSKQVRETLEE
-315 DLKKSFPAGLDY
+315 LKKSFPAGLDY

-393 VNMLTLFGLVLC
+393 INMLTLFGMVLC

-431 KAAAHRA
+431 KEAAHRA
-438 MKEVT
+438 MEEVT
-443 GPVIAVVLVLSA
+443 GPVIAVVLVLGA

-509 RTDLLYR
+509 RTDFLYR

-522 NRGFDWVT
+522 NRGFDWMT
-530 RGYTH
+530 RGYAES
-535 GVRFM
+535 VRFI
-540 TKRILL
+540 TKRVLL

-556 AIYGLFEKVP
+556 AIYGLFNKVP

-597 AQMSKIFRANPAV
+597 AQMSDIFRANSAV

-616 NGYSLLDSQQKTTD
+616 NGYSLLDSQMKTTE

-655 EVMGKFAHIGE
+655 EIMGKFAGIGE

-688 WIQSRGA
+688 WIQSRG
-695 GDIEQLA
+695 GSDIKQLA
-702 KVTKEFLAKA
+702 KVTKDFVAKA
-712 KQRPELAGLT
+712 NQRPELRGLT
-722 STINAASQQ
+722 TTINAASQQ
-731 LYVSLDREQ
+731 LYVTLDREQ
-740 ANTLGVPVNDAF
+740 ANTLGVPVNNVF
-752 GALQV
+752 GTLQA
-757 LFGSMYISQFNL
+757 LFGSLYVSQFNL

-780 APEYRTRPDDIKKV
+780 APEFRSRPEDIKQI
-794 YVRSTNGS
+794 YVRSTNGG
-802 MVPLEAITRLQYT
+802 MVPLAAVTKLNYT

-844 AIAAMQ
+844 ALATMQ
-850 AVASQLPEGYSFGW
+850 AVAREVLPEGYSFAW

-909 VPFGVFGALLAV
+909 VPFGIFGALLAV

-956 KHEEGMPAL
+956 KHEEGMPVL

-1031 LFEGLSEKGKKPVST
+1031 LFEGISEKTSGKK
-1046 EGSGGSGGNGGSEM
+1046 EK
-1060 LANLAPPP
+1060 APHPNPP
-1068 PVVSATAD
+1068 SQEEPAALEAAPTAT
-1076 DLSNTLAQRLNVLE
+1076 
-1090 TVPPEQIGPP
+1090 
-1100 LTTPALGSLD
+1100 TTPAAEG
-1110 DTLMRRLDTLAT
+1110 
-1122 APVESAAPPVTPALG
+1122 
-1137 SLDDTLMKRLNT
+1137 
-1149 LATSPVESAAPPV
+1149 
-1162 TPALGSLDDTLMKR
+1162 
-1176 LDMLKTTPL
+1176 
-1185 ATPPKEDDR
+1185 R

>member
-1 MISDFFIDRPVFAA
+1 MISHFFIDRPVFAA
-15 VISIVL
+15 VVSIIL

-31 LPIAQYPNITPVQV
+31 LPIAQYPDITPVQV
-45 QVSATYPGASADIV
+45 QVSATYPGASADVV

-136 TFLMVIAIYSPDGSH
+136 TFLMVIAIYSPDGSL
-151 DETFVGNYAYLY
+151 DETYVGNYAYLY

-190 LKPDRMSDLGVTT
+190 LKPDRMSELGLTT
-203 DEVINAIQTQNQQFA
+203 DEVIQAIQTQNQQFA

-252 ILRASSTG
+252 ILRASTTG
-260 AGVLRIKDIGYVTLG
+260 AGVLRLKDIGYVTLG

-288 VGTAIAIYQQAGS
+288 VGTAIAVYQQAGA
-301 NALNVATQVKQTLA
+301 NALDVSKQVRAALE

-327 SIALD
+327 SVALD
-332 TTKFVKASIDE
+332 TTKFVQASIDE

-357 VVFIFLQSWRATVIP
+357 VVYLFLQSWRATIIP
-372 IVAVIVSVIATFS
+372 IIAVIVSVVATFS

-418 NVERNMAEFHLSP
+418 NVERNMAEFHLPP
-431 KAAAHRA
+431 KEAAHRA
-438 MKEVT
+438 MDEVT

-497 ALLLKPGEHGDQ
+497 ALLLKPGQHGDQ

-530 RGYTH
+530 HGYAES
-535 GVRFM
+535 VRFV
-540 TKRILL
+540 TQRILL
-546 GLTLFAVMLV
+546 GLTLFAIMLV
-556 AIYGLFEKVP
+556 AIYGLFNKVP

-572 EDQGYVFGVGILP
+572 EDQGYVFGVGIMP
-585 DGASLDRTEAAG
+585 DGASLDRTEAA
-597 AQMSKIFRANPAV
+597 ATQMTDIFRANPAV
-610 GSVVAV
+610 GSVVAI

-655 EVMGKFAHIGE
+655 EVMGKFSKIGE
-666 AIALVFNP
+666 AVALVFNP

-688 WIQSRGA
+688 WIQSRG
-695 GDIEQLA
+695 GSDIKQLA
-702 KVTKEFLAKA
+702 KVTQDFVAKA
-712 KQRPELAGLT
+712 SQRPELRGLT
-722 STINAASQQ
+722 TTINAASQQ
-731 LYVSLDREQ
+731 LYVTLDREQ
-740 ANTLGVPVNDAF
+740 ARTLGVPVGNVF
-752 GALQV
+752 GTLQA
-757 LFGSMYISQFNL
+757 LFGSLYVSQFNL

-780 APEYRTRPDDIKKV
+780 APEYRSRPDDIKQI
-794 YVRSTNGS
+794 YVRSLSGG
-802 MVPLEAITRLQYT
+802 MVPLAAVTKLEYT

-844 AIAAMQ
+844 ALAAMEE
-850 AVASQLPEGYSFGW
+850 VAGTALPQGYSFGW
-864 SGQAYQEIK
+864 SGQAYQEKK

-909 VPFGVFGALLAV
+909 VPFGIFGALLAV

-956 KHEEGMPAL
+956 KHEEGMPIL

-1031 LFEGLSEKGKKPVST
+1031 LFEGLSERSGKKKGDVVHADAVPVPAGKAAGA
-1046 EGSGGSGGNGGSEM
+1046 EGS
-1060 LANLAPPP
+1060 
-1068 PVVSATAD
+1068 
-1076 DLSNTLAQRLNVLE
+1076 LE
-1090 TVPPEQIGPP
+1090 
-1100 LTTPALGSLD
+1100 
-1110 DTLMRRLDTLAT
+1110 
-1122 APVESAAPPVTPALG
+1122 
-1137 SLDDTLMKRLNT
+1137 
-1149 LATSPVESAAPPV
+1149 
-1162 TPALGSLDDTLMKR
+1162 
-1176 LDMLKTTPL
+1176 
-1185 ATPPKEDDR
+1185 DR

>member
-1 MISDFFIDRPVFAA
+1 MISHFFIDRPVFAA
-15 VISIVL
+15 VISIIL
-21 SLAGLSAMGV
+21 TLAGLSAMGV
-31 LPIAQYPNITPVQV
+31 LPIAQYPEITPVQV
-45 QVSATYPGASADIV
+45 TVSATYPGASADVV

-89 MNLNVFFDIGTDPD
+89 MTLNVFFDIGTDPD

-136 TFLMVIAIYSPDGSH
+136 TFLMVIAIYSPDGSQ
-151 DETFVGNYAYLY
+151 DETYVGNYAYLY
-163 VLNAL
+163 ILNAL

-175 QASIFGV
+175 QASIFGT
-182 PNYAMRIW
+182 PNYAMRVW
-190 LKPDRMSDLGVTT
+190 LKPDRMSDLGLTT
-203 DEVINAIQTQNQQFA
+203 DEVIQAIQTQNQQFA

-252 ILRASSTG
+252 ILRASTTG
-260 AGVLRIKDIGYVTLG
+260 AGVLRLKDVGYVTLG

-288 VGTAIAIYQQAGS
+288 IGTAIAVYQQAGA
-301 NALNVATQVKQTLA
+301 NALAVSKQVRETLEE
-315 DLKKSFPAGLDY
+315 LKKSFPAGIDY

-332 TTKFVKASIDE
+332 TTKFVKASINE
-343 VVKTLM
+343 VVHTLL

-372 IVAVIVSVIATFS
+372 IVAVIVSVIATFG

-393 VNMLTLFGLVLC
+393 INMLTLFGLVLC

-431 KAAAHRA
+431 KEAAHRA
-438 MKEVT
+438 MEEVT
-443 GPVIAVVLVLSA
+443 GPVIAIVLVLSA

-509 RTDLLYR
+509 RTDWLYR

-522 NRGFDWVT
+522 NRGFDWLT
-530 RGYTH
+530 SGYAKS
-535 GVRFM
+535 VRFVA
-540 TKRILL
+540 KRILL

-556 AIYGLFEKVP
+556 ATYGLFQKVP

-585 DGASLDRTEAAG
+585 DGASLDRTEAA
-597 AQMSKIFRANPAV
+597 ATQMTDIFLANPAV

-655 EVMGKFAHIGE
+655 EVMGQFSKIGE

-688 WIQSRGA
+688 WIQSRGS
-695 GDIEQLA
+695 GDIKQLA
-702 KVTKEFLAKA
+702 QVTKDFVAKA
-712 KQRPELAGLT
+712 SQRPELRGLT
-722 STINAASQQ
+722 MTLNAASQQ

-740 ANTLGVPVNDAF
+740 ARTLGVPVGNVF
-752 GALQV
+752 GTLQA
-757 LFGSMYISQFNL
+757 LFGSLYVSQFNL

-780 APEYRTRPDDIKKV
+780 APEYRSRPDDIKQV
-794 YVRSTNGS
+794 YVRSTNGG
-802 MVPLEAITRLQYT
+802 MVPLAAVTKLEYT

-844 AIAAMQ
+844 ALATME
-850 AVASQLPEGYSFGW
+850 AVAREVLPQGYSFGW
-864 SGQAYQEIK
+864 SGQAYQEKK

-896 YEKWSLPFSVLMA
+896 YEKWSLPFSVMMA
-909 VPFGVFGALLAV
+909 VPFGAFGALLAV

-956 KHEEGMPAL
+956 KYEEGMPVL

-1031 LFEGLSEKGKKPVST
+1031 LFEGLSEKRGGKKKES
-1046 EGSGGSGGNGGSEM
+1046 SDSESSPHPSPAGTGAES
-1060 LANLAPPP
+1060 L
-1068 PVVSATAD
+1068 
-1076 DLSNTLAQRLNVLE
+1076 
-1090 TVPPEQIGPP
+1090 PE
-1100 LTTPALGSLD
+1100 D
-1110 DTLMRRLDTLAT
+1110 RR
-1122 APVESAAPPVTPALG
+1122 
-1137 SLDDTLMKRLNT
+1137 
-1149 LATSPVESAAPPV
+1149 
-1162 TPALGSLDDTLMKR
+1162 
-1176 LDMLKTTPL
+1176 
-1185 ATPPKEDDR
+1185 
-1194 HDA
+1194 DA

>member
-1 MISDFFIDRPVFAA
+1 MISHFFIDRPVFAA
-15 VISIVL
+15 VISIIL
-21 SLAGLSAMGV
+21 TLAGLSAMGV
-31 LPIAQYPNITPVQV
+31 LPIAQYPDITPVQI
-45 QVSATYPGASADIV
+45 QVSATYPGASADVV

-136 TFLMVIAIYSPDGSH
+136 TFLMVIALYSPDGSH
-151 DETFVGNYAYLY
+151 DETFVGNYTYLY

-175 QASIFGV
+175 QSSIFGV

-190 LKPDRMSDLGVTT
+190 LKPDRMSELGLTT
-203 DEVINAIQTQNQQFA
+203 DEVIQAIQTQNQQFA

-239 QGRLSTPEEFENI
+239 QGRLTTPEEFENI
-252 ILRASSTG
+252 ILRASTTG
-260 AGVLRIKDIGYVTLG
+260 AGVLRLKDVGYVTLG

-288 VGTAIAIYQQAGS
+288 VGTALAVYQQAGA
-301 NALNVATQVKQTLA
+301 NALEVSKNVRAALEE
-315 DLKKSFPAGLDY
+315 LKKSFPAGLDY
-327 SIALD
+327 AIALD
-332 TTKFVKASIDE
+332 TTKFVQASIDE

-393 VNMLTLFGLVLC
+393 INMLTLFGLVLC

-431 KAAAHRA
+431 KEAAHRA
-438 MKEVT
+438 MEEVT

-530 RGYTH
+530 HGYAES
-535 GVRFM
+535 VRFV

-546 GLTLFAVMLV
+546 GLALFAVMLV
-556 AIYGLFEKVP
+556 AIYGLFQAVP

-572 EDQGYVFGVGILP
+572 EDQGYVFGVGMLP
-585 DGASLDRTEAAG
+585 DGASLDRTEAVG
-597 AQMSKIFRANPAV
+597 EQMSDIFRANPAV
-610 GSVVAV
+610 GSVVAI
-616 NGYSLLDSQQKTTD
+616 NGYSLLDSQMKTTD

-644 DPKESAPNVIR
+644 DPKLSAPNVIR
-655 EVMGKFAHIGE
+655 EVMGQFAKISE

-688 WIQSRGA
+688 WIQSRGSS
-695 GDIEQLA
+695 DIKQLA
-702 KVTKEFLAKA
+702 KVTQDFVAKA
-712 KQRPELAGLT
+712 RQRPELRGLT
-722 STINAASQQ
+722 TTINAASQQ

-740 ANTLGVPVNDAF
+740 ARTLGVPVGNVF
-752 GALQV
+752 GTLQA
-757 LFGSMYISQFNL
+757 LFGSLYVSQFNL

-780 APEYRTRPDDIKKV
+780 APEYRSRPDDIKQV
-794 YVRSTNGS
+794 YVRSTNGG
-802 MVPLEAITRLQYT
+802 MVPLAAVTKLEYT

-844 AIAAMQ
+844 ALATMQ
-850 AVASQLPEGYSFGW
+850 AVAQEALPEGYSFGW

-896 YEKWSLPFSVLMA
+896 YEKWSLPFSVMMA

-956 KHEEGMPAL
+956 KHEEGMPVL

-1031 LFEGLSEKGKKPVST
+1031 LFEGISEKTGGKK
-1046 EGSGGSGGNGGSEM
+1046 EK
-1060 LANLAPPP
+1060 APHP
-1068 PVVSATAD
+1068 
-1076 DLSNTLAQRLNVLE
+1076 N
-1090 TVPPEQIGPP
+1090 PPE
-1100 LTTPALGSLD
+1100 PAAL
-1110 DTLMRRLDTLAT
+1110 
-1122 APVESAAPPVTPALG
+1122 EAAP
-1137 SLDDTLMKRLNT
+1137 
-1149 LATSPVESAAPPV
+1149 AAPAA
-1162 TPALGSLDDTLMKR
+1162 PAEGGHR
-1176 LDMLKTTPL
+1176 
-1185 ATPPKEDDR
+1185 
-1194 HDA
+1194 DA

>member
-1 MISDFFIDRPVFAA
+1 MISHFFIDRPVFAA
-15 VISIVL
+15 VISIIL
-21 SLAGLSAMGV
+21 TLAGLSAMGV
-31 LPIAQYPNITPVQV
+31 LPIAQYPDITPVQV
-45 QVSATYPGASADIV
+45 TVSATYPGASADVV

-89 MNLNVFFDIGTDPD
+89 MTLNVFFDIGTNPD

-118 QLPEAVSKQ
+118 QLPEEVSKQ

-136 TFLMVIAIYSPDGSH
+136 TFLMVIALYSPDGSR
-151 DETFVGNYAYLY
+151 DETFIGNYTYLY

-175 QASIFGV
+175 QSSIFGV

-190 LKPDRMSDLGVTT
+190 LKPDRMSELGLTT
-203 DEVINAIQTQNQQFA
+203 DDVIKAIQSQNQQFA

-229 PVELTFPVST
+229 PVELTFPVNT

-252 ILRASSTG
+252 ILRASTTG
-260 AGVLRIKDIGYVTLG
+260 AGVLRLKDVGYVTLG

-282 SRFNGK
+282 NRFNGK
-288 VGTAIAIYQQAGS
+288 IGTALAVYQQAGA
-301 NALNVATQVKQTLA
+301 NALAVSKQVRAALE
-315 DLKKSFPAGLDY
+315 DLKKSFPSGIDY

-332 TTKFVKASIDE
+332 TTKFVQASITE
-343 VVKTLM
+343 VEHTLI

-357 VVFIFLQSWRATVIP
+357 VVYLFLQSWRATVIP
-372 IVAVIVSVIATFS
+372 IVAVIVSVVATFG

-393 VNMLTLFGLVLC
+393 INMLTLFGMVLC

-431 KAAAHRA
+431 KEAAHRA
-438 MKEVT
+438 MEEVT
-443 GPVIAVVLVLSA
+443 GPVIAVVLVLGA
-455 VFVPVAFLGGMT
+455 VFIPVGFLGGMT

-522 NRGFDWVT
+522 NRGFEWL
-530 RGYTH
+530 TH
-535 GVRFM
+535 RYADGVRFLV
-540 TKRILL
+540 KRILL
-546 GLTLFAVMLV
+546 GLSIFVVMLV

-566 SSFVPD
+566 TSFVPD
-572 EDQGYVFGVGILP
+572 EDQGYVFGVGIMP
-585 DGASLDRTEAAG
+585 DGASLDRTEAVG
-597 AQMSKIFRANPAV
+597 EQMSQIFRANPAV
-610 GSVVAV
+610 SSVVAV
-616 NGYSLLDSQQKTTD
+616 NGYSLLDSQYKTTD

-644 DPKESAPNVIR
+644 DPKLSAPNVIR
-655 EVMGKFAHIGE
+655 EVMGQFSRIGE

-688 WIQSRGA
+688 WIQSRGS
-695 GDIEQLA
+695 GDIKQLA
-702 KVTKEFLAKA
+702 EVTQKFIAETK
-712 KQRPELAGLT
+712 KRPELRGLT
-722 STINAASQQ
+722 ATLNPASQQ
-731 LYVSLDREQ
+731 LYVTLDREQ
-740 ANTLGVPVNDAF
+740 ARTLDVPVSTVF
-752 GALQV
+752 STLQA
-757 LFGSMYISQFNL
+757 LFGSMYISQFNYL
-769 YSQVWQVIVQA
+769 SQVWQVIVQA
-780 APEYRTRPDDIKKV
+780 APEYRSRPEDIKQV
-794 YVRSTNGS
+794 YVRSNSGG
-802 MVPLEAITRLQYT
+802 MVPLSAVTKLNYT

-822 RFNTFPAAKVTGGAA
+822 RFNTFPAAKITGGAA

-844 AIAAMQ
+844 ALATME
-850 AVASQLPEGYSFGW
+850 AVADEVLKKGDYTFAW
-864 SGQAYQEIK
+864 SGQAYQEKK

-881 FIYGLIMVFLILAAQ
+881 FAYGLIMVFLILAAQ

-956 KHEEGMPAL
+956 KHEEGMPIL
-965 EAAVE
+965 DAAVE
-970 AARLRFRPILM
+970 AAHLRFRPILM

-1031 LFEGLSEKGKKPVST
+1031 LFEGISERGGKKPPHPTSPPG
-1046 EGSGGSGGNGGSEM
+1046 ESEP
-1060 LANLAPPP
+1060 AA
-1068 PVVSATAD
+1068 
-1076 DLSNTLAQRLNVLE
+1076 LE
-1090 TVPPEQIGPP
+1090 
-1100 LTTPALGSLD
+1100 
-1110 DTLMRRLDTLAT
+1110 
-1122 APVESAAPPVTPALG
+1122 AAP
-1137 SLDDTLMKRLNT
+1137 
-1149 LATSPVESAAPPV
+1149 AAP
-1162 TPALGSLDDTLMKR
+1162 A
-1176 LDMLKTTPL
+1176 TT
-1185 ATPPKEDDR
+1185 AAGEHR
-1194 HDA
+1194 DA

>member
-1 MISDFFIDRPVFAA
+1 MISHFFIDRPVFAA
-15 VISIVL
+15 VISIIL
-21 SLAGLSAMGV
+21 TLAGLSAMGV
-31 LPIAQYPNITPVQV
+31 LPISQYPDITPVQV
-45 QVSATYPGASADIV
+45 QVSATYPGASADVV

-73 VDNLMYMYSSS
+73 VNNLMYMYSSS

-89 MNLNVFFDIGTDPD
+89 MTLNVFFDIGTDSD

-136 TFLMVIAIYSPDGSH
+136 TFLMVIALYSPDGSQ

-190 LKPDRMSDLGVTT
+190 LKPDRMSELGLTT

-239 QGRLSTPEEFENI
+239 QGRLTTPAEFENI

-260 AGVLRIKDIGYVTLG
+260 AGVLRLKDVGYVTLG

-288 VGTAIAIYQQAGS
+288 VGTAIAVYQQAGA
-301 NALNVATQVKQTLA
+301 NALDVSKQVREALEE
-315 DLKKSFPAGLDY
+315 LKKSFPSGLDY

-343 VVKTLM
+343 VVKTLL

-372 IVAVIVSVIATFS
+372 IVAVIISVIATFS

-393 VNMLTLFGLVLC
+393 INMLTLFGMVLC

-418 NVERNMAEFHLSP
+418 NVERNMAEFHLPP
-431 KAAAHRA
+431 KEAAHRA
-438 MKEVT
+438 MEEVT

-509 RTDLLYR
+509 RTDFLYR

-522 NRGFDWVT
+522 NRGFDWMT
-530 RGYTH
+530 RGYAES
-535 GVRFM
+535 VRFV
-540 TKRILL
+540 TKRVLL

-556 AIYGLFEKVP
+556 AIYGLFNKVP
-566 SSFVPD
+566 TSFVPD

-597 AQMSKIFRANPAV
+597 AQMSEIFRANSAV
-610 GSVVAV
+610 GSVVAI
-616 NGYSLLDSQQKTTD
+616 NGYSLLDSQMKTTD

-655 EVMGKFAHIGE
+655 EVMGKFSKIGE

-688 WIQSRGA
+688 WIQSRG
-695 GDIEQLA
+695 GSDIKQLA
-702 KVTKEFLAKA
+702 QVTKEFVAKA
-712 KQRPELAGLT
+712 SQRPELRGLT
-722 STINAASQQ
+722 MTLNAASQQ

-740 ANTLGVPVNDAF
+740 ANTLGVPVNNVF
-752 GALQV
+752 GTLQA
-757 LFGSMYISQFNL
+757 LFGSLYVSQFNL

-780 APEYRTRPDDIKKV
+780 APEFRSRPEDIKQV
-794 YVRSTNGS
+794 YVRSTNGG
-802 MVPLEAITRLQYT
+802 MVPLTAVTKLEYT

-844 AIAAMQ
+844 ALATME
-850 AVASQLPEGYSFGW
+850 AVAQEALPEGYSFAW
-864 SGQAYQEIK
+864 SGQAYQEKK

-909 VPFGVFGALLAV
+909 VPFGIFGALLAV

-956 KHEEGMPAL
+956 KHEEGMPIL

-1031 LFEGLSEKGKKPVST
+1031 LFEGLSEKGKKPAST
-1046 EGSGGSGGNGGSEM
+1046 EAMEGNGGNGGNGGSSGNGGSETSPGI
-1060 LANLAPPP
+1060 APSPSSTSEAE
-1068 PVVSATAD
+1068 V
-1076 DLSNTLAQRLNVLE
+1076 DLSNTLARRLNDLE

-1100 LTTPALGSLD
+1100 LD
-1110 DTLMRRLDTLAT
+1110 
-1122 APVESAAPPVTPALG
+1122 TPALG

-1149 LATSPVESAAPPV
+1149 LATAPVENADPPV
-1162 TPALGSLDDTLMKR
+1162 TAAVGSLDDTLMRR
-1176 LDMLKTTPL
+1176 LDTLKTAPQ

>member
-1 MISDFFIDRPVFAA
+1 MISHFFIDRPVFAA
-15 VISIVL
+15 VISIIL
-21 SLAGLSAMGV
+21 TLAGLSAMGV
-31 LPIAQYPNITPVQV
+31 LPISQYPDITPVQV
-45 QVSATYPGASADIV
+45 QVSATYPGASADVV

-73 VDNLMYMYSSS
+73 VNNLMYMYSSS

-89 MNLNVFFDIGTDPD
+89 MTLNVFFDIGTDSD

-136 TFLMVIAIYSPDGSH
+136 TFLMVIALYSPDGSQ

-190 LKPDRMSDLGVTT
+190 LKPDRMSELGLTT

-239 QGRLSTPEEFENI
+239 QGRLTTPAEFENI

-260 AGVLRIKDIGYVTLG
+260 AGVLRLKDVGYVTLG

-288 VGTAIAIYQQAGS
+288 VGTAIAVYQQAGA
-301 NALNVATQVKQTLA
+301 NALDVSKQVREALEE
-315 DLKKSFPAGLDY
+315 LKKSFPSGLDY

-343 VVKTLM
+343 VVKTLL

-372 IVAVIVSVIATFS
+372 IVAVIISVIATFS

-393 VNMLTLFGLVLC
+393 INMLTLFGMVLC

-418 NVERNMAEFHLSP
+418 NVERNMAEFHLPP
-431 KAAAHRA
+431 KEAAHRA
-438 MKEVT
+438 MEEVT

-509 RTDLLYR
+509 RTDFLYR

-522 NRGFDWVT
+522 NRGFDWMT
-530 RGYTH
+530 RGYAES
-535 GVRFM
+535 VRFV
-540 TKRILL
+540 TKRVLL

-556 AIYGLFEKVP
+556 AIYGLFNKVP
-566 SSFVPD
+566 TSFVPD

-597 AQMSKIFRANPAV
+597 AQMSEIFRANSAV
-610 GSVVAV
+610 GSVVAI
-616 NGYSLLDSQQKTTD
+616 NGYSLLDSQMKTTD

-655 EVMGKFAHIGE
+655 EVMGKFSKIGE

-688 WIQSRGA
+688 WIQSRG
-695 GDIEQLA
+695 GSDIKQLA
-702 KVTKEFLAKA
+702 QVTKEFVAKA
-712 KQRPELAGLT
+712 SQRPELRGLT
-722 STINAASQQ
+722 MTLNAASQQ

-740 ANTLGVPVNDAF
+740 ANTLGVPVNNVF
-752 GALQV
+752 GTLQA
-757 LFGSMYISQFNL
+757 LFGSLYVSQFNL

-780 APEYRTRPDDIKKV
+780 APEFRSRPEDIKQV
-794 YVRSTNGS
+794 YVRSTNGG
-802 MVPLEAITRLQYT
+802 MVPLTAVTKLEYT

-844 AIAAMQ
+844 ALATME
-850 AVASQLPEGYSFGW
+850 AVAQEALPEGYSFAW
-864 SGQAYQEIK
+864 SGQAYQEKK

-909 VPFGVFGALLAV
+909 VPFGIFGALLAV

-956 KHEEGMPAL
+956 KHEEGLPIL

-1031 LFEGLSEKGKKPVST
+1031 LFEGLSEKGKKPAST
-1046 EGSGGSGGNGGSEM
+1046 EAMEGNGGNGGNGGSSGNGGSETSPGI
-1060 LANLAPPP
+1060 APSPSSTSEAE
-1068 PVVSATAD
+1068 V
-1076 DLSNTLAQRLNVLE
+1076 DLSNTLARRLNDLE

-1100 LTTPALGSLD
+1100 LD
-1110 DTLMRRLDTLAT
+1110 
-1122 APVESAAPPVTPALG
+1122 TPALG

-1149 LATSPVESAAPPV
+1149 LATAPVENADPPV
-1162 TPALGSLDDTLMKR
+1162 TAAVGSLDDTLMRR
-1176 LDMLKTTPL
+1176 LDTLKTAPQ

>member
-1 MISDFFIDRPVFAA
+1 MISHFFIDRPVFAA
-15 VISIVL
+15 VISIIL
-21 SLAGLSAMGV
+21 TLAGLSAMGV
-31 LPIAQYPNITPVQV
+31 LPISQYPDITPVQV
-45 QVSATYPGASADIV
+45 TVSATYPGASAEVV

-73 VDNLMYMYSSS
+73 VNNLMYMYSSS
-84 SSTGN
+84 SSTGD
-89 MNLNVFFDIGTDPD
+89 MTLNVFFDIGTDPN

-118 QLPEAVSKQ
+118 QLPEEVSKQ
-127 GVQVQTKSS
+127 GVKVQTKSS
-136 TFLMVIAIYSPDGSH
+136 TFLMVIALYSPDGSQ
-151 DETFVGNYAYLY
+151 DETFVGNYTYLY

-190 LKPDRMSDLGVTT
+190 LKPDRMSELGLTT
-203 DEVINAIQTQNQQFA
+203 DEVISAIQTQNQQFA

-239 QGRLSTPEEFENI
+239 QGRLTTPAEFENI

-260 AGVLRIKDIGYVTLG
+260 AGVLRLKDVGYVTLG

-288 VGTAIAIYQQAGS
+288 VGTALAVYQQAGA
-301 NALNVATQVKQTLA
+301 NALEVSKQVRETLEE
-315 DLKKSFPAGLDY
+315 LKKSFPSGLDY

-343 VVKTLM
+343 VVKTLL

-372 IVAVIVSVIATFS
+372 ILAVIISVIATFS

-393 VNMLTLFGLVLC
+393 INMLTLFGMVLC

-431 KAAAHRA
+431 KEAAHRA
-438 MKEVT
+438 MEEVT
-443 GPVIAVVLVLSA
+443 GPVIAVVLVLGA

-516 FFFGPF
+516 IFFGPF
-522 NRGFDWVT
+522 NRGFDWMT
-530 RGYTH
+530 RGYAES
-535 GVRFM
+535 VRFV

-546 GLTLFAVMLV
+546 GLALFAVMLV
-556 AIYGLFEKVP
+556 AIFGLFNKVP

-572 EDQGYVFGVGILP
+572 EDQGYVFGVGIMP
-585 DGASLDRTEAAG
+585 DGASLDRTEAAA
-597 AQMSKIFRANPAV
+597 AQMSDIFRANPAV

-616 NGYSLLDSQQKTTD
+616 NGYSLLDSQYKTTD

-655 EVMGKFAHIGE
+655 EVMGKFAKIGE

-674 PSIPGLGTTGGFEF
+674 PAIPGLGTTGGFEF
-688 WIQSRGA
+688 WVQSRGA
-695 GDIEQLA
+695 GDTKQLA
-702 KVTKEFLAKA
+702 QVTKDFVAKA
-712 KQRPELAGLT
+712 SQRPELRGLT

-731 LYVSLDREQ
+731 LFVTLDREQ
-740 ANTLGVPVNDAF
+740 ANTLGVPVNNVF
-752 GALQV
+752 GTLQA
-757 LFGSMYISQFNL
+757 LFGSMYVSQFNL

-780 APEYRTRPDDIKKV
+780 APEFRSRPEDIKQV
-794 YVRSTNGS
+794 YVRSTNGG
-802 MVPLEAITRLQYT
+802 MVPLNAVTKVEFT

-822 RFNTFPAAKVTGGAA
+822 RFNTFPSAKVTGGAA

-844 AIAAMQ
+844 ALATME
-850 AVASQLPEGYSFGW
+850 AVAREVLPEGYSFGW
-864 SGQAYQEIK
+864 SGQAYQEKK

-909 VPFGVFGALLAV
+909 VPFGIFGALLAV

-956 KHEEGMPAL
+956 KHEEGMPIL

-1031 LFEGLSEKGKKPVST
+1031 LFEGLSEK
-1046 EGSGGSGGNGGSEM
+1046 SGGK
-1060 LANLAPPP
+1060 APHPNPP
-1068 PVVSATAD
+1068 QEEPAA
-1076 DLSNTLAQRLNVLE
+1076 LE
-1090 TVPPEQIGPP
+1090 
-1100 LTTPALGSLD
+1100 
-1110 DTLMRRLDTLAT
+1110 
-1122 APVESAAPPVTPALG
+1122 AAP
-1137 SLDDTLMKRLNT
+1137 
-1149 LATSPVESAAPPV
+1149 AAPAV
-1162 TPALGSLDDTLMKR
+1162 PAEGGHR
-1176 LDMLKTTPL
+1176 
-1185 ATPPKEDDR
+1185 
-1194 HDA
+1194 DA

>member
-1 MISDFFIDRPVFAA
+1 MISHFFIDRPVFAA
-15 VISIVL
+15 VISIIL
-21 SLAGLSAMGV
+21 TLAGLSAMGV
-31 LPIAQYPNITPVQV
+31 LPISQYPDITPVQV
-45 QVSATYPGASADIV
+45 TVSATYPGASAEVV

-73 VDNLMYMYSSS
+73 VNNLMYMYSSS

-89 MNLNVFFDIGTDPD
+89 MTLNVFFNIGADPD

-118 QLPEAVSKQ
+118 QLPEEVSKQ

-136 TFLMVIAIYSPDGSH
+136 TFLMVIALYSPDGSQ

-190 LKPDRMSDLGVTT
+190 LKPDRMSELGLTT
-203 DEVINAIQTQNQQFA
+203 DEVISAIQSQNQQFA

-239 QGRLSTPEEFENI
+239 QGRMATPAEFENI

-260 AGVLRIKDIGYVTLG
+260 AGVLRLKDVGYVTLG

-288 VGTAIAIYQQAGS
+288 IGTAIAVYQQAGA
-301 NALNVATQVKQTLA
+301 NALEVSKQVREALEE
-315 DLKKSFPAGLDY
+315 LKKSFPTGLDY

-343 VVKTLM
+343 VVKTLL

-372 IVAVIVSVIATFS
+372 IVAVIISVIATFS

-393 VNMLTLFGLVLC
+393 INMLTLFGMVLC

-418 NVERNMAEFHLSP
+418 NVERNMAEFHLAP
-431 KAAAHRA
+431 KEAAHRA
-438 MKEVT
+438 MEEVT

-530 RGYTH
+530 RGYAES
-535 GVRFM
+535 VRFV

-556 AIYGLFEKVP
+556 AIFGLFNKVP
-566 SSFVPD
+566 TSFVPD

-585 DGASLDRTEAAG
+585 DGASLDRTEAAA
-597 AQMSKIFRANPAV
+597 AQMSDIFRANPAV

-616 NGYSLLDSQQKTTD
+616 NGYSLLDSQYKTTD

-655 EVMGKFAHIGE
+655 EVMGKFAKIGD

-688 WIQSRGA
+688 WIQSRGG
-695 GDIEQLA
+695 GDIKQLA
-702 KVTKEFLAKA
+702 QVTKDFVAKA
-712 KQRPELAGLT
+712 GQRPELRGLT
-722 STINAASQQ
+722 TTINPASQQ
-731 LYVSLDREQ
+731 LYITLDREQ
-740 ANTLGVPVNDAF
+740 ANTLGVPVSSVF
-752 GALQV
+752 GTLQA
-757 LFGSMYISQFNL
+757 LFGSMYVSQFNYL
-769 YSQVWQVIVQA
+769 NQVWQVIVQA
-780 APEYRTRPDDIKKV
+780 APEYRSRPDDIRRV
-794 YVRSTNGS
+794 YVRSTNGG
-802 MVPLEAITRLQYT
+802 MVPLAAVTKQEYT

-822 RFNTFPAAKVTGGAA
+822 RFNTFPSAKVTGGAA

-844 AIAAMQ
+844 ALATMEE
-850 AVASQLPEGYSFGW
+850 VAGEVLPAGYSFGW
-864 SGQAYQEIK
+864 SGQAYQEKK

-956 KHEEGMPAL
+956 KHEEGMPIL

-1031 LFEGLSEKGKKPVST
+1031 LFEGISEKSGGKKEKAPHP
-1046 EGSGGSGGNGGSEM
+1046 N
-1060 LANLAPPP
+1060 PPP
-1068 PVVSATAD
+1068 QEGREPAALEAAPTA
-1076 DLSNTLAQRLNVLE
+1076 A
-1090 TVPPEQIGPP
+1090 
-1100 LTTPALGSLD
+1100 TTP
-1110 DTLMRRLDTLAT
+1110 RRRR
-1122 APVESAAPPVTPALG
+1122 TP
-1137 SLDDTLMKRLNT
+1137 
-1149 LATSPVESAAPPV
+1149 
-1162 TPALGSLDDTLMKR
+1162 
-1176 LDMLKTTPL
+1176 
-1185 ATPPKEDDR
+1185 
-1194 HDA
+1194 

>member
-1 MISDFFIDRPVFAA
+1 MISHFFIDRPVFAA
-15 VISIVL
+15 VISIIL
-21 SLAGLSAMGV
+21 TLAGLSAMGV

-45 QVSATYPGASADIV
+45 QVSATYPGASADVV

-73 VDNLMYMYSSS
+73 VNNLMYMYSSS

-89 MNLNVFFDIGTDPD
+89 MNLNVFFNIGTDPD

-118 QLPEAVSKQ
+118 QLPSEVSKQ

-136 TFLMVIAIYSPDGSH
+136 TFLMVIAIYSPDGSQ
-151 DETFVGNYAYLY
+151 DETFVGNYAFLY

-175 QASIFGV
+175 QAGIFGV

-190 LKPDRMSDLGVTT
+190 LKPDRMSELGLTT

-239 QGRLSTPEEFENI
+239 QGRLTTPAEFENI

-260 AGVLRIKDIGYVTLG
+260 AGVLRLKDVGYVTLG

-288 VGTAIAIYQQAGS
+288 VGTAIAVYQQAGA
-301 NALNVATQVKQTLA
+301 NALDVSKQVRETLEE
-315 DLKKSFPAGLDY
+315 LKKSFPSGLDY

-343 VVKTLM
+343 VVKTLL

-372 IVAVIVSVIATFS
+372 IVAVIISVIATFS

-393 VNMLTLFGLVLC
+393 INMLTLFGMVLC

-431 KAAAHRA
+431 KEAAHRA
-438 MKEVT
+438 MEEVT
-443 GPVIAVVLVLSA
+443 GPVIAVVLVLGA

-509 RTDLLYR
+509 RTDFLYR

-530 RGYTH
+530 RGYAES
-535 GVRFM
+535 VRFV
-540 TKRILL
+540 TKRVLL

-556 AIYGLFEKVP
+556 AIYGLFNKVP
-566 SSFVPD
+566 TSFVPD

-597 AQMSKIFRANPAV
+597 AQMSDIFRANSAV

-616 NGYSLLDSQQKTTD
+616 NGYSLLDSQMKTTE

-644 DPKESAPNVIR
+644 DPNESAPNVIR
-655 EVMGKFAHIGE
+655 EIMGKFAKIGE

-688 WIQSRGA
+688 WIQSRG
-695 GDIEQLA
+695 GSDIKQLA
-702 KVTKEFLAKA
+702 KVTKDFVAKA
-712 KQRPELAGLT
+712 NQRPELRGLT
-722 STINAASQQ
+722 TTINAASQQ

-740 ANTLGVPVNDAF
+740 ANTLGVPVNNVF
-752 GALQV
+752 GTLQA
-757 LFGSMYISQFNL
+757 LFGSLYVSQFNL

-780 APEYRTRPDDIKKV
+780 APEFRSRPEDIKQV
-794 YVRSTNGS
+794 YVRSTNGG
-802 MVPLEAITRLQYT
+802 MVPLAAVTSLNYT

-844 AIAAMQ
+844 ALATME
-850 AVASQLPEGYSFGW
+850 AVAQEALPEGYSFAW
-864 SGQAYQEIK
+864 SGQAYQEKK

-956 KHEEGMPAL
+956 KHEEGMPIL

-1031 LFEGLSEKGKKPVST
+1031 LFEGISERGKKPVST
-1046 EGSGGSGGNGGSEM
+1046 E
-1060 LANLAPPP
+1060 
-1068 PVVSATAD
+1068 
-1076 DLSNTLAQRLNVLE
+1076 NTEGAERLEVRENETGEQRLRE
-1090 TVPPEQIGPP
+1090 
-1100 LTTPALGSLD
+1100 D
-1110 DTLMRRLDTLAT
+1110 RR
-1122 APVESAAPPVTPALG
+1122 
-1137 SLDDTLMKRLNT
+1137 
-1149 LATSPVESAAPPV
+1149 
-1162 TPALGSLDDTLMKR
+1162 
-1176 LDMLKTTPL
+1176 
-1185 ATPPKEDDR
+1185 
-1194 HDA
+1194 DA